1 MLDDDAR
8 TAALS
13 SVVLQLHRGC
23 RSWPAAAFQSRAC
36 ELLSDVLPFDGGIWG
51 TESVATQRTVALY
64 PSGVPDSMWGSY
76 LTQGSQGDPL
86 LAAARAAPGTCV
98 VLDLG
103 GVAAPAVDSAGEHAG
118 AGEGAG
124 EAAPPFFGSHG
135 WAHGLAMTQIEP
147 LSKLRA
153 FFCVWRQ
160 QGGQPFSAFDQ
171 QLLQFVMPHLMET
184 ARESQLSR
192 ATSGA
197 DAPAAPRSH
206 AVCDRQGVTQHL
218 DDRCLAL
225 LRLEWPQWSG
235 GVLPAP
241 LVQAVQ
247 QPQPALF
254 VGRRIAVRMVVNDD
268 AVLLAVRLRAAC
280 DRLSARQR
288 SIADLYA
295 SGCTGPEIAQRLG
308 LAASTVNNH
317 LGEVFKKLQ
326 VSSKVQLAR
335 VLDGS
340 EV

>member
-23 RSWPAAAFQSRAC
+23 RTWPASAFQSRAC
-36 ELLSDVLPFDGGIWG
+36 ELLSEVLPFDGGIWG
-51 TESVATQRTVALY
+51 TESVATQRAVALY
-64 PSGVPDSMWGSY
+64 PCGVPDGMWASY
-76 LTQGSQGDPL
+76 LTQGSAGDPL
-86 LAAARAAPGTCV
+86 LAAARAAPGTA
-98 VLDLG
+98 VLSDFTAATVPAG
-103 GVAAPAVDSAGEHAG
+103 GGAAAW
-118 AGEGAG
+118 
-124 EAAPPFFGSHG
+124 PPQFFTSHG

-160 QGGQPFSAFDQ
+160 AGRQPFAALHQ

-192 ATSGA
+192 ATLGA
-197 DAPAAPRSH
+197 DAPTAPRSH
-206 AVCDRQGVTQHL
+206 AVCDRMGVTQHL

-247 QPQPALF
+247 HPQPALF

-326 VSSKVQLAR
+326 ISSKVQLAR

>member
-23 RSWPAAAFQSRAC
+23 RTWPAAAFQSRAC
-36 ELLSDVLPFDGGIWG
+36 ELLTEVLPFDGGIWG
-51 TESVATQRTVALY
+51 TESAATQRVVALY
-64 PSGVPDSMWGSY
+64 PYAVPDRVWSSY
-76 LTQGSQGDPL
+76 LTQGSGGDPL
-86 LAAARAAPGTCV
+86 LAAARAAPAGTAV
-98 VLDLG
+98 VMNFTHLAVPAAD
-103 GVAAPAVDSAGEHAG
+103 GVAAEPLH
-118 AGEGAG
+118 
-124 EAAPPFFGSHG
+124 FFES
-135 WAHGLAMTQIEP
+135 HGLAQGLAMAQIEP

-160 QGGQPFSAFDQ
+160 AGGQPFGPADQ
-171 QLLQFVMPHLMET
+171 QLLQFVLPHLMET

-192 ATSGA
+192 ATAGS
-197 DAPAAPRSH
+197 DAQTAPRSH
-206 AVCDRQGVTQHL
+206 AVCNRMGVTQHL

-225 LRLEWPQWSG
+225 LRLEWPQWTG

-241 LVQAVQ
+241 LVQALQ
-247 QPQPALF
+247 QPEPALF